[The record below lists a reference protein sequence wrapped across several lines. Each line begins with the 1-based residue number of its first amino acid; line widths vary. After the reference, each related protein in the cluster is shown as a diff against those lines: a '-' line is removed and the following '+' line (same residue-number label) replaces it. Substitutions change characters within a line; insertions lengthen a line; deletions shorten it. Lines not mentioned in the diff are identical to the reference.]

1 MLGWYTSDLI
11 DLRTTVL
18 TGGNIAIDAAGGND
32 TVYGSAGADVLVN
45 ASGDDRWDGA
55 GGGDTWRVSGTT
67 AAGFQGYDTYADTG
81 TSGTDRIVAVGA
93 GDVDI
98 GIRGWNGTG
107 IEEVDGRGAAGV
119 VRLVDTDAATVIDLR
134 GTRLTGGNVV
144 VEAWYGNDTV
154 YGSAGDDTVTSGSG
168 NDWVDGGQGG
178 DTYRVTG
185 NEAGGWSSF
194 HGYDTWRDSGTTG
207 VDRIVAVGA
216 GNVDIGVLGN
226 FAAAGSGIEEIDGTG
241 AAGVVRVLGDGSSAT
256 LDLRGATVTGS
267 NVVLDA
273 GYGHDVVYGSA
284 QANTIVGGWGDDT
297 LDGGD
302 GADVYRTTGTAAS
315 GFQGYDTW
323 RDGGASGVDR
333 IVALGAGDVDI
344 GFKGSFAAAGSGI
357 EEIDATGAGGTVRL
371 LGESGAQTLDF
382 RGVTVVG
389 SNVVID
395 AGNGNDVVY
404 GTSGADVLAS
414 HNGEDT
420 LDGAGGGDTY
430 RVTGNTV
437 SGFHGYDTYRDSG
450 TAGVDRIVAVGTG
463 DVDIGV
469 RQWSGTGIEEIDAT
483 GAAGTVRVLALH
495 TADLIDLRTTRLV
508 GGNIVIDAAS
518 GNDTVYGSA
527 GADVFLAQGGED
539 VLDGYGGDDTYR
551 VTGTTSAAFMGH
563 DTYRDSGA
571 GGTDRIVAL
580 GTGNVD
586 IGVRSGLVAA
596 SGIEVIDGRGAAG
609 TVRVL
614 GEGSAERYDL
624 SGVTVLGANVVFDT
638 GSGNDT
644 FTGSAGSDTV
654 LSGTGDDL
662 LDGGEGGDIFRVT
675 GNQAAGWSAFAGRD
689 IYRDTGTTGI
699 DRVVALGTGAVDIG
713 VVHWQATGIEVI
725 DGTGAAGT
733 VRVLAD
739 GNANVLDFTGVT
751 FVGTNVMIDGE
762 YGNDTITGTAG
773 ADMIAG
779 GAGDDRLDGADGGD
793 TYRVTGNEASGW
805 ASFQGYDTYVDTG
818 STGIDRVAAVGAG
831 DVDLGVRGWV
841 DTGIEVIDG
850 TGAAGTVRV
859 LGTGSNEVLDFRG
872 TTVVGDNVVLWAN
885 YGNDTLY
892 GTAGADIIAGA
903 AGDDLLDGGE
913 GGDTYR
919 VTGNEAG
926 GWSSFHHFDRY
937 ADTGTAG
944 VDRVVALGGGDVDI
958 GVQGWTDTGIE
969 EVDASGAAGRV
980 RLLGTGGQDVM
991 DFSATRLV
999 GPNLVIDASWGN
1011 DTVIGSAGD
1020 DRISG
1025 SMGDDWFDGGE
1036 GSDTYLVSGVTTD
1049 GWRGFMGYDAW
1060 HDSGTTGVD
1069 TLRASGAGDVD
1080 VGIASLDET
1089 SGIDVIDV
1097 TGVAGTTRLLGT
1109 SGDDVIDLSLIEVVG
1124 ERVVID
1130 AGHGSDVIWG
1140 SAGDDLILAGYGA
1153 DSLAGGTGDDT
1164 YRVGRGTHLDVIW
1177 DQDATEGNHDV
1188 IEFGAD
1194 VTAEQIWF
1202 QRLDGFLEV
1211 GIIGTWDRLYLMDW
1225 DAGAENRIEEFR
1237 TADGRTL
1244 AASQV
1249 ESLIEAM
1256 AAFNPPSIGQN
1267 TLSEDRLLAL
1277 QPVIAA
1283 AWTPAG

>member
-1 MLGWYTSDLI
+1 
-11 DLRTTVL
+11 
-18 TGGNIAIDAAGGND
+18 
-32 TVYGSAGADVLVN
+32 
-45 ASGDDRWDGA
+45 
-55 GGGDTWRVSGTT
+55 
-67 AAGFQGYDTYADTG
+67 
-81 TSGTDRIVAVGA
+81 
-93 GDVDI
+93 
-98 GIRGWNGTG
+98 
-107 IEEVDGRGAAGV
+107 
-119 VRLVDTDAATVIDLR
+119 
-134 GTRLTGGNVV
+134 
-144 VEAWYGNDTV
+144 
-154 YGSAGDDTVTSGSG
+154 
-168 NDWVDGGQGG
+168 
-178 DTYRVTG
+178 
-185 NEAGGWSSF
+185 
-194 HGYDTWRDSGTTG
+194 
-207 VDRIVAVGA
+207 
-216 GNVDIGVLGN
+216 
-226 FAAAGSGIEEIDGTG
+226 
-241 AAGVVRVLGDGSSAT
+241 
-256 LDLRGATVTGS
+256 
-267 NVVLDA
+267 
-273 GYGHDVVYGSA
+273 
-284 QANTIVGGWGDDT
+284 
-297 LDGGD
+297 
-302 GADVYRTTGTAAS
+302 
-315 GFQGYDTW
+315 
-323 RDGGASGVDR
+323 
-333 IVALGAGDVDI
+333 
-344 GFKGSFAAAGSGI
+344 
-357 EEIDATGAGGTVRL
+357 
-371 LGESGAQTLDF
+371 
-382 RGVTVVG
+382 
-389 SNVVID
+389 
-395 AGNGNDVVY
+395 
-404 GTSGADVLAS
+404 
-414 HNGEDT
+414 
-420 LDGAGGGDTY
+420 
-430 RVTGNTV
+430 
-437 SGFHGYDTYRDSG
+437 
-450 TAGVDRIVAVGTG
+450 
-463 DVDIGV
+463 
-469 RQWSGTGIEEIDAT
+469 
-483 GAAGTVRVLALH
+483 
-495 TADLIDLRTTRLV
+495 
-508 GGNIVIDAAS
+508 
-518 GNDTVYGSA
+518 
-527 GADVFLAQGGED
+527 
-539 VLDGYGGDDTYR
+539 
-551 VTGTTSAAFMGH
+551 
-563 DTYRDSGA
+563 
-571 GGTDRIVAL
+571 
-580 GTGNVD
+580 
-586 IGVRSGLVAA
+586 
-596 SGIEVIDGRGAAG
+596 
-609 TVRVL
+609 
-614 GEGSAERYDL
+614 
-624 SGVTVLGANVVFDT
+624 
-638 GSGNDT
+638 
-644 FTGSAGSDTV
+644 
-654 LSGTGDDL
+654 
-662 LDGGEGGDIFRVT
+662 
-675 GNQAAGWSAFAGRD
+675 
-689 IYRDTGTTGI
+689 
-699 DRVVALGTGAVDIG
+699 
-713 VVHWQATGIEVI
+713 
-725 DGTGAAGT
+725 
-733 VRVLAD
+733 
-739 GNANVLDFTGVT
+739 
-751 FVGTNVMIDGE
+751 
-762 YGNDTITGTAG
+762 
-773 ADMIAG
+773 

-805 ASFQGYDTYVDTG
+805 SSFQGYDTYVDTG